1 MSTVPTAWRK
11 LLTAKTIARH
21 ITETAST
28 LDSQLEG
35 KDVVLAIILK
45 GAAYYGVDLSRA
57 MATPHAMYFIEAS
70 SYKDKETQQEELE
83 ILSVIHPNKFEGKH
97 VVLLDE
103 LYDNGF
109 TMTKVKEAILKKV
122 PSLTEKDITTCVM
135 FCKDK
140 FTKYPKPDII
150 GHVIPDVWVV
160 GYGLDDK
167 QKMRN
172 LRDLWAKPKESSTL
186 TKDDEIVF
194 GDKDTY
200 LELYNN
206 INL

>member
-1 MSTVPTAWRK
+1 MSAVPTTWK
-11 LLTAKTIARH
+11 LVYTAQSIKTSLKKTAKI
-21 ITETAST
+21 
-28 LDSQLEG
+28 LDVELEG
-35 KDVVLAIILK
+35 KDVVLAVILK

-57 MATPHAMYFIEAS
+57 MLTPHAMYFIDAS

-83 ILSVIHPNKFEGKH
+83 ILSVIHSKKFEGKH

-109 TMTKVKEAILKKV
+109 TMTKVKERILEKV

-135 FCKDK
+135 FCKNK
-140 FTKYPKPDII
+140 TTKYPKPDHI
-150 GHVIPDVWVV
+150 GLMTPDVWLV

-172 LRDLWAKPKESSTL
+172 LRGLWAKPKEGSTL
-186 TKDDEIVF
+186 TKDDELVF
-194 GDKDTY
+194 G
-200 LELYNN
+200 NN
-206 INL
+206 TDNN